1 MAVWG
6 QNNEGFS
13 GTAVDN
19 RMKRRE
25 KITPFMRW
33 AFKRDLLRMFRNIR
47 NIKPSI
53 DQGPPKQ
60 PSPETIKCTRRIVED
75 GRLRVIEKE
84 NQELLG
90 RLRNIHNRPQSHFCH
105 MKKKGDYLIK
115 GDAFRLKK
123 PSKAGYLVRLYK
135 DLKLENPI
143 MNRKS
148 IRVQQEMLTSAMEL
162 VQLSSRSKPT
172 EEVIDNMVQLTLD
185 SIEEPSPPGST
196 FDSGAASDSD
206 KPMTLEGKTEASPAS
221 DAEKTSGK

>member
-1 MAVWG
+1 MGAWG
-6 QNNEGFS
+6 QNQEVFC

-60 PSPETIKCTRRIVED
+60 PSPETIKCSRRIVEE

-84 NQELLG
+84 NRELLE
-90 RLRNIHNRPQSHFCH
+90 RLQKIHNRPRSHFCH

-135 DLKLENPI
+135 DLKLENPV

-148 IRVQQEMLTSAMEL
+148 IRVQQEMLTSAIEL
-162 VQLSSRSKPT
+162 VQGSNRSKPSD
-172 EEVIDNMVQLTLD
+172 ELIDDMV
-185 SIEEPSPPGST
+185 
-196 FDSGAASDSD
+196 
-206 KPMTLEGKTEASPAS
+206 
-221 DAEKTSGK
+221 